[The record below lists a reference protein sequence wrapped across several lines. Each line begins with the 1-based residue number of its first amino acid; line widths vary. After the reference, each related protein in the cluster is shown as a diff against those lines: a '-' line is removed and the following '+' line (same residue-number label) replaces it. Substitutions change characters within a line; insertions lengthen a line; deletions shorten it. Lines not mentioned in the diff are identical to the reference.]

1 MSFTDDDESTK
12 SSEGQRPSAANP
24 LFVVKPPINL
34 ATASNEEIRAWS
46 AQVVEAFKQQ
56 INRKQKPN

>member
-1 MSFTDDDESTK
+1 MSFTDDESTK
-12 SSEGQRPSAANP
+12 SAESHQPSAANP